1 MPRLAAALRRLSE
14 ERMLKINLSAL
25 LVLPS
30 LLLAMFIAAAFAEP
44 PPDKSLGERPIL
56 TILSALG
63 LSDAQRGELRRVF
76 AEHRRDAQ
84 EMRGALR
91 ARVADFAA
99 LDPGSERY
107 AADLQSF
114 GDHAADSARSRT
126 YRLAAVQREVFAILT
141 APQRE
146 KLIGMVRDAQFHAL
160 ASEDVERLMSTFD
173 QLQLSASQRERL
185 RAAMQAH
192 QQSGHEDHARRQ
204 AHILAFLTLDPGAD
218 AYPTQVRQLAE
229 TFAEDA
235 RRNTYRLA
243 DLQREVFAVLTAEQ
257 RAQLVEIIRRVDAA
271 ARQPDAN

>member
-91 ARVADFAA
+91 VRVADFAA

-114 GDHAADSARSRT
+114 GDHAADSS
-126 YRLAAVQREVFAILT
+126 
-141 APQRE
+141 
-146 KLIGMVRDAQFHAL
+146 
-160 ASEDVERLMSTFD
+160 
-173 QLQLSASQRERL
+173 
-185 RAAMQAH
+185 
-192 QQSGHEDHARRQ
+192 
-204 AHILAFLTLDPGAD
+204 
-218 AYPTQVRQLAE
+218 
-229 TFAEDA
+229 
-235 RRNTYRLA
+235 
-243 DLQREVFAVLTAEQ
+243 
-257 RAQLVEIIRRVDAA
+257 LV
-271 ARQPDAN
+271 